1 MAARIRSGSLGP
13 MASKDAKPTVP
24 SSSSVLARQPIFD
37 RRLEV
42 LGYELLVRNQALRA
56 PLDEAQ
62 REELTAALL
71 TMGALS
77 AGPVSLASDKLLFLP
92 ASRGMLT
99 GEVPLVFPPD
109 RTIVVVRQPLMA
121 NEAVLVGVKNLC
133 SLGYG
138 IALSDFRW
146 YEGVESVLEMV
157 SYVKL
162 DLSLMDSR
170 VDDVEVIREGLA
182 RFKALGVWL
191 IAQGVED
198 WDRLEECTALG
209 FDCFQGYLLSRPQI
223 VEGRKG
229 LAPSHITNL
238 RLAGALT
245 DPEGS
250 VKAIEEIVQSDPALG
265 YRILQVAS
273 AGASHGMRRP
283 VRSIQEALTL
293 IGWNRLRAW
302 VTLMLMTEPRTTP
315 QETVATPLI
324 RARLCESLARYVDPD
339 LQSVAFT
346 TGLLSAL
353 DVLIGIPVDAI
364 LAELSVDEE
373 VRTAILS
380 WEGRLG
386 QILSEAIFLQ
396 MGGSQLQGDISG
408 GDNEASASGASSP
421 LEGVLDAAAR
431 QNAYLEAVAWGD
443 ATTRALL
450 SQDQGEQVG

>member
-1 MAARIRSGSLGP
+1 
-13 MASKDAKPTVP
+13 MASKDATPRVATPRVA
-24 SSSSVLARQPIFD
+24 STATVLARQPIFD

-42 LGYELLVRNQALRA
+42 LGYELLVRTQALMA

-62 REELTAALL
+62 REELTAAIL
-71 TMGALS
+71 TMSALS
-77 AGPVSLASDKLLFLP
+77 AGPASLASDKLLFLP
-92 ASRGMLT
+92 ASKGMLT

-109 RTIVVVRQPLMA
+109 RTVVVVRQPLMA
-121 NEAVLVGVKNLC
+121 NEAVLVGVKNLL

-146 YEGVESVLEMV
+146 YQGVESILEFA

-162 DLSLMDSR
+162 DLSLMDTK
-170 VDDVEVIREGLA
+170 VDDVEAIRQGLA
-182 RFKALGVWL
+182 RFKGLGVWT
-191 IAQGVED
+191 IAQGVEG

-223 VEGRKG
+223 VQGSKA
-229 LAPSHITNL
+229 LAPSHMANL
-238 RLAGALT
+238 RLAGALA

-250 VKAIEEIVQSDPALG
+250 IKAIEEIVQSDPALG

-273 AGASHGMRRP
+273 AGASHGMRRS

-302 VTLMLMTEPRTTP
+302 VTLMLITEPRSTP

-324 RARLCESLARYVDPD
+324 RARLCESLARYVDPG

-353 DVLIGIPVDAI
+353 DVLIGMPVEAI
-364 LAELSVDEE
+364 LAELPVDDE
-373 VRTAILS
+373 VRAAILG
-380 WEGRLG
+380 WEGLLG

-396 MGGSQLQGDISG
+396 MGASQLQADT
-408 GDNEASASGASSP
+408 GDNEANASEASSP